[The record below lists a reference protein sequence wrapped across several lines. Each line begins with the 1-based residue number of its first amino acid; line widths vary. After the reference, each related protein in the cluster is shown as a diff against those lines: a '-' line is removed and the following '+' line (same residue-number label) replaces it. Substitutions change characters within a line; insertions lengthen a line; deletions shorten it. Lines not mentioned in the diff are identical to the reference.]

1 MEKNQDKQHIRRYL
15 NGTYNSRE
23 AKEMAESLLRADKD
37 GVLDDLA
44 DEVWE
49 EAMSL
54 PDPSEQDKEQY
65 KKEARQLLRN
75 LRPQKHSFTKRIS
88 YLVTGIV
95 ASILVIWGVFSMKQ
109 QWDIQHITMAQ
120 ATTGFGEKKEVTLP
134 DGSQI
139 VLNACSQ
146 LQYPSQFIGEKR
158 EVKLTG
164 EAYFKVKSNPE
175 KPFSIQTSAFQVE
188 VLGTEFN
195 IKSYAHDQIQSVEVE
210 SGKVQITLPE
220 DRIRLKKQEQIYLN
234 KQSGEYSKLKR
245 SENKVAAWRNGVLHF
260 YQTPLT
266 DVAKELERRYHC
278 RISFRQGEVFE
289 NLISGEHDNQ
299 SLDSVLE
306 ALHYIC
312 GINYEKDGNQIT
324 FYK

>member
-1 MEKNQDKQHIRRYL
+1 MEKNQEKQQIRRYL
-15 NGTYNSRE
+15 NGAYNSHE
-23 AKEMAESLLRADKD
+23 AKEMAESLLRADKE
-37 GVLDDLA
+37 GALDDLA

-54 PDPSEQDKEQY
+54 PEPSEEDKEQY
-65 KKEARQLLRN
+65 KKGALQLLHSLQSPKR
-75 LRPQKHSFTKRIS
+75 SFTKRIS
-88 YLVTGIV
+88 YLVTGIA
-95 ASILVIWGVFSMKQ
+95 ASILVIWGVISLKQ
-109 QWDIQHITMAQ
+109 QWDIQHLIMAQ
-120 ATTGFGEKKEVTLP
+120 VTTGFGEKKEVTLP

-139 VLNACSQ
+139 VLNACSE

-164 EAYFKVKSNPE
+164 EAYFKVKSNP
-175 KPFSIQTSAFQVE
+175 KQPFSVHTSEFQVE

-195 IKSYAHDQIQSVEVE
+195 IKSYSHDQIQSVEVE
-210 SGKVQITLPE
+210 SGKVQVTLPE

-245 SENKVAAWRNGVLHF
+245 SENKVAVWRNGALHF

-278 RISFRQGEVFE
+278 HITFRQGEVFE

-299 SLDSVLE
+299 SLESVLE
-306 ALHYIC
+306 SLHYIC
-312 GINYEKDGNQIT
+312 GINYKKEGNQIT